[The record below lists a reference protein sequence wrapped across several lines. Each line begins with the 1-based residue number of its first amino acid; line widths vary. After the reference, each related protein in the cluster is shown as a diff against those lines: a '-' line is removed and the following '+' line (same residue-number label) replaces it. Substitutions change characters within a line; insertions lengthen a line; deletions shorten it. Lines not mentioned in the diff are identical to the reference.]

1 MACAADAVLLHNNL
15 GGVAGTYCASST
27 PGVGDDTER
36 CSTQMSQLGDFGAA
50 SLYPD
55 CAGKALDDMCYTGIG
70 ARWPRTNAV
79 PAGTGLPQRPP
90 CASCAVFGNV
100 FTPASTS
107 ALGASAID
115 LYIEN
120 TTYYPNWVHAPP
132 PNMSLSRLRP
142 PKRAPCDVAL
152 PCSRPSCSP

>member
-15 GGVAGTYCASST
+15 GGVAGTYCAVST
-27 PGVGDDTER
+27 PGIGDDTER
-36 CSTQMSQLGDFGAA
+36 CSTQMSQLGNFGAA
-50 SLYPD
+50 SLYPE
-55 CAGKALDDMCYTGIG
+55 CAGKALDDMCYTGMG

-107 ALGASAID
+107 ALGATAID

-120 TTYYPNWVHAPP
+120 TTYYPNWVRRTSPP
-132 PNMSLSRLRP
+132 SPPLPISRTP
-142 PKRAPCDVAL
+142 ASVA
-152 PCSRPSCSP
+152 RTA

>member
-1 MACAADAVLLHNNL
+1 
-15 GGVAGTYCASST
+15 
-27 PGVGDDTER
+27 
-36 CSTQMSQLGDFGAA
+36 MSQLGNFGAA
-50 SLYPD
+50 SLYPE
-55 CAGKALDDMCYTGIG
+55 CAGKTLDNMCYTGIG

-107 ALGASAID
+107 ALGATAID

-120 TTYYPNWVHAPP
+120 TTYYPNWVRPPP

-152 PCSRPSCSP
+152 PCSHPSCSP

>member
-1 MACAADAVLLHNNL
+1 MARAADAVLLHNNL
-15 GGVAGTYCASST
+15 GGVAGTYCALSN
-27 PGVGDDTER
+27 PAIGDDDER
-36 CSTQMSQLGDFGAA
+36 CSPEVSQLGNFGAA
-50 SLYPD
+50 SLYPE
-55 CAGKALDDMCYTGIG
+55 CAGKQLDDMCFTGIG

-107 ALGASAID
+107 ALGATAID

-120 TTYYPNWVHAPP
+120 TTYYPNWVRPP
-132 PNMSLSRLRP
+132 PEHALSRLRP

>member
-15 GGVAGTYCASST
+15 GGVAGTYCAVST
-27 PGVGDDTER
+27 PGIGQDTER
-36 CSTQMSQLGDFGAA
+36 CSTQMSQLG
-50 SLYPD
+50 SLGYPE

-100 FTPASTS
+100 FTPESTS
-107 ALGASAID
+107 ALGATAID

-120 TTYYPNWVHAPP
+120 TTYYPNWVRPLPPEHVPLAPP
-132 PNMSLSRLRP
+132 ATEART
-142 PKRAPCDVAL
+142 V
-152 PCSRPSCSP
+152 

>member
-15 GGVAGTYCASST
+15 GGVAGTYCALST
-27 PGVGDDTER
+27 PGIGDDTQR
-36 CSTQMSQLGDFGAA
+36 CSPQMSQLGNFGAA
-50 SLYPD
+50 SLYPE
-55 CAGKALDDMCYTGIG
+55 CAGKTLDNMCYTGIG

-79 PAGTGLPQRPP
+79 PAGTGLPQRPR

-107 ALGASAID
+107 ALGATAID

-120 TTYYPNWVHAPP
+120 TTYYPNWVRRRPPPPPEHVPLAPP
-132 PNMSLSRLRP
+132 
-142 PKRAPCDVAL
+142 APEA
-152 PCSRPSCSP
+152 RTA

>member
-1 MACAADAVLLHNNL
+1 
-15 GGVAGTYCASST
+15 
-27 PGVGDDTER
+27 
-36 CSTQMSQLGDFGAA
+36 MSQLGNLG
-50 SLYPD
+50 YPE

-90 CASCAVFGNV
+90 CASRAVFGNV

-120 TTYYPNWVHAPP
+120 ITYYPNWVRAPP
-132 PNMSLSRLRP
+132 PRNMSLSRLRP
-142 PKRAPCDVAL
+142 RSAHRVTLPSRVRVRRAALKRAI
-152 PCSRPSCSP
+152 RR